1 MKTDGQK
8 AADAELKK
16 DPKRAHIRA
25 QLLRTHSFLIVPF
38 RKLKAD
44 ELESEKVF
52 YKLFPNIKSAKNSQ
66 INFMLKAI
74 YEFQR

>member
-1 MKTDGQK
+1 MKTNGQK

-25 QLLRTHSFLIVPF
+25 QLLRNHSFLRVPY

-52 YKLFPNIKSAKNSQ
+52 LKLFPNVKIVESSQ
-66 INFMLKAI
+66 VNFMLKAI
-74 YEFQR
+74 YEFQK